1 MRAAETLSW
10 KVKVFDCNAQKIKD
24 YDILKGHYKDFIKK
38 LKKKCATKEE
48 FSEAMNREMMWMFWG
63 RCEWELILELDDDD
77 LIWLIPLVGC
87 REPEETSIEV
97 GADNTF
103 DWLGF
108 LKTKNLN
115 SRDQVKIDV
124 YDQLKY
130 RWEDFITYLW
140 TTRQKYERWSPK
152 FDV

>member
-1 MRAAETLSW
+1 MKEAKTLSW

-24 YDILKGHYKDFIKK
+24 YDIFNGHYKDFVKK

-77 LIWLIPLVGC
+77 LIWLIPWVGC
-87 REPEETSIEV
+87 REPETVSIEV